1 MMIIFHGKKRKTNG
15 VESIM
20 IKKRFTW
27 KSEKLQHLNDEVLL
41 VVDNENKEWKG
52 HILNVVD
59 LLNNLTEENEQLRY
73 EIEIEKKW
81 QLEKDNYYVKIK
93 EENERL
99 QKENNIL
106 NMNEDDLKEC
116 VLENIQL
123 KEENEKLRNELND
136 CDFILCQDDFGNYE
150 IRYDDDKIFHFLWE
164 VAPILNKQQA
174 IIQSLKE
181 EVNKLNEE
189 LYYCEKFRY
198 QVFQRLNELN
208 ED

>member
-1 MMIIFHGKKRKTNG
+1 
-15 VESIM
+15 M

-59 LLNNLTEENEQLRY
+59 LLNNLTEENEQLRH

-116 VLENIQL
+116 ILENIQL

-181 EVNKLNEE
+181 EINKLNEE

-198 QVFQRLNELN
+198 QVFQRLNELSG
-208 ED
+208 D

>member
-1 MMIIFHGKKRKTNG
+1 
-15 VESIM
+15 M

-27 KSEKLQHLNDEVLL
+27 KSEKLQHLNDEILL

-59 LLNNLTEENEQLRY
+59 LLNQLHQENEHLIIGNKNLMKKNKQLQKKNKFLEEDVDDY
-73 EIEIEKKW
+73 HNALFDLHEKYDK
-81 QLEKDNYYVKIK
+81 LEK
-93 EENERL
+93 
-99 QKENNIL
+99 
-106 NMNEDDLKEC
+106 
-116 VLENIQL
+116 
-123 KEENEKLRNELND
+123 ENEKLQNELND

-189 LYYCEKFRY
+189 LHYCEKFRY

>member
-1 MMIIFHGKKRKTNG
+1 M
-15 VESIM
+15 
-20 IKKRFTW
+20 
-27 KSEKLQHLNDEVLL
+27 SEKRYYVSCAGYLCDNDLSNTLSIFECA
-41 VVDNENKEWKG
+41 
-52 HILNVVD
+52 D
-59 LLNNLTEENEQLRY
+59 LLNQLT
-73 EIEIEKKW
+73 K
-81 QLEKDNYYVKIK
+81 
-93 EENERL
+93 ENERL

-116 VLENIQL
+116 ILENIQL

-136 CDFILCQDDFGNYE
+136 CDFILLQDDFGNYE
-150 IRYDDDKIFHFLWE
+150 IRYDNDKIFHFLWE

-181 EVNKLNEE
+181 EIKKLNEE

>member
-59 LLNNLTEENEQLRY
+59 LLNQLHQENEHLIIGNKNLMKKNKQLQKKNKFLEENVDDYHNVLFDLH
-73 EIEIEKKW
+73 EKYDK
-81 QLEKDNYYVKIK
+81 LEK
-93 EENERL
+93 
-99 QKENNIL
+99 
-106 NMNEDDLKEC
+106 
-116 VLENIQL
+116 
-123 KEENEKLRNELND
+123 ENEKLRN
-136 CDFILCQDDFGNYE
+136 
-150 IRYDDDKIFHFLWE
+150 
-164 VAPILNKQQA
+164 
-174 IIQSLKE
+174 
-181 EVNKLNEE
+181 E

-208 ED
+208 GD

>member
-1 MMIIFHGKKRKTNG
+1 MM
-15 VESIM
+15 
-20 IKKRFTW
+20 
-27 KSEKLQHLNDEVLL
+27 SEKRYYVSCAGYLCDNDLSNTLSIFECA
-41 VVDNENKEWKG
+41 
-52 HILNVVD
+52 D
-59 LLNNLTEENEQLRY
+59 LLNQLT
-73 EIEIEKKW
+73 K
-81 QLEKDNYYVKIK
+81 
-93 EENERL
+93 ENERL

-116 VLENIQL
+116 ILENIQL

-150 IRYDDDKIFHFLWE
+150 IRYDNDKIFHFLWE

-181 EVNKLNEE
+181 EINKLNEE

>member
-1 MMIIFHGKKRKTNG
+1 
-15 VESIM
+15 
-20 IKKRFTW
+20 
-27 KSEKLQHLNDEVLL
+27 
-41 VVDNENKEWKG
+41 
-52 HILNVVD
+52 
-59 LLNNLTEENEQLRY
+59 
-73 EIEIEKKW
+73 
-81 QLEKDNYYVKIK
+81 
-93 EENERL
+93 
-99 QKENNIL
+99 
-106 NMNEDDLKEC
+106 MNEDDLKEC

-181 EVNKLNEE
+181 EINKLNEE

-198 QVFQRLNELN
+198 QVFQRLNE
-208 ED
+208 